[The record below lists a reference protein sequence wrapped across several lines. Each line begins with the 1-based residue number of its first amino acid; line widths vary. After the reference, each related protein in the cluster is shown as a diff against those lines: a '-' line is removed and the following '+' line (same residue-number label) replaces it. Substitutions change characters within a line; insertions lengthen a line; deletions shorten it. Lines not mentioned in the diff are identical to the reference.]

1 VTRTTGRRIAW
12 ASIAFSIL
20 FVLYCYGGIV
30 MVGSFSVSNPERI
43 ENYQL
48 AAKIY
53 TGLIAVGLVTIIG
66 AGVYLVRSGAAQAD
80 RPAT

>member
-12 ASIAFSIL
+12 ATIALSIL
-20 FVLYCYGGIV
+20 LVLYCYSGIV

-53 TGLIAVGLVTIIG
+53 TGLIACGLLTIVG
-66 AGVYLVRSGAAQAD
+66 AGIYLVRSGAVNAD